1 MAVLTQAVLTAVLTL
16 IGGCLLF
23 LFSQFIAEGII
34 KPYIEYRKV
43 LADISYT
50 LIYHANIIVTA
61 PAGSKR
67 EEHAEISERLRQLS
81 ARLRS
86 AITALPFHELMRL
99 FQLVPLQERIH
110 EAAARLIRISN
121 LLLETEQKRHDE
133 IRQDMASIGAL
144 LRIDVAK
151 EK

>member
-1 MAVLTQAVLTAVLTL
+1 MLTAIL
-16 IGGCLLF
+16 ILFGCGLLF
-23 LFSQFIAEGII
+23 LASQFVAEGVI
-34 KPYIEYRKV
+34 KPYVEYRKV

-50 LIYHANIIVTA
+50 LIYYANIIVSA

-67 EEHAEISERLRQLS
+67 EEQAEISDRLRQLS

-86 AITALPFHELMRL
+86 AITALPFQELMRL
-99 FQLVPLQERIH
+99 LQLVPPQQRIQD
-110 EAAARLIRISN
+110 AAARLIRISN

-133 IRQDMASIGAL
+133 IRQDIAVIGAL
-144 LRIDVAK
+144 LQIDVAR

>member
-1 MAVLTQAVLTAVLTL
+1 MFTAVLIL
-16 IGGCLLF
+16 IGGGVLL
-23 LFSQFIAEGII
+23 LVSQFVAEGII
-34 KPYIEYRKV
+34 KPYVEYRKV

-50 LIYHANIIVTA
+50 LIYYANIIVTA

-86 AITALPFHELMRL
+86 AVTALPFHEPMRL
-99 FQLVPLQERIH
+99 FHLIPSQDRTH
-110 EAAARLIRISN
+110 DAAARLVRISN
-121 LLLETEQKRHDE
+121 MLLETEQKRHDE
-133 IRQDMASIGAL
+133 IRQDMAAIGAL
-144 LRIDVAK
+144 LQIDVAR

>member
-1 MAVLTQAVLTAVLTL
+1 MLTAIL
-16 IGGCLLF
+16 ILFGCGLLF
-23 LFSQFIAEGII
+23 LVSQFVAEGVI
-34 KPYIEYRKV
+34 KPYVEYRKV

-50 LIYHANIIVTA
+50 LIYYANIIVSA

-67 EEHAEISERLRQLS
+67 EEQAEISDRLRQLS

-99 FQLVPLQERIH
+99 LQLVPPQQRIQD
-110 EAAARLIRISN
+110 AAARLIRISN

-133 IRQDMASIGAL
+133 IRQDIAATGAL
-144 LRIDVAK
+144 LRIDVAR

>member
-1 MAVLTQAVLTAVLTL
+1 MLTAVL
-16 IGGCLLF
+16 IVFGGGVLL
-23 LFSQFIAEGII
+23 LASQFAADGII
-34 KPYIEYRKV
+34 KPYVEYRKV
-43 LADISYT
+43 LAEISYT
-50 LIYHANIIVTA
+50 LIYYANLIVTA

-67 EEHAEISERLRQLS
+67 EEHAEISEKLRQLS

-99 FQLVPLQERIH
+99 FKLVPSQDRIH
-110 EAAARLIRISN
+110 DAAARLIRMSN

-133 IRQDMASIGAL
+133 IRQDMAAIGAL
-144 LRIDVAK
+144 LQIDVAR

>member
-1 MAVLTQAVLTAVLTL
+1 MLTAVLIL
-16 IGGCLLF
+16 VVGGVLL
-23 LFSQFIAEGII
+23 LASQFVAEGII
-34 KPYIEYRKV
+34 KPYVEYRKV

-50 LIYHANIIVTA
+50 LIYYANIIVTA

-99 FQLVPLQERIH
+99 FQMIPSQERIQ
-110 EAAARLIRISN
+110 EAAARLVRISN
-121 LLLETEQKRHDE
+121 LLLETEQKRHDK
-133 IRQDMASIGAL
+133 IRQDMAAIGAL
-144 LRIDVAK
+144 LQIDVAK

>member
-1 MAVLTQAVLTAVLTL
+1 MLTAALTL
-16 IGGCLLF
+16 IAVFLVLLV
-23 LFSQFIAEGII
+23 SQLASEGII
-34 KPYIEYRKV
+34 KPYVEYRKV
-43 LADISYT
+43 LADVSYT
-50 LIYHANIIVTA
+50 LIYYANIIVTT

-67 EEHAEISERLRQLS
+67 DEQTEISERLRQLS

-99 FQLVPLQERIH
+99 FQLVPPQDRIYD
-110 EAAARLIRISN
+110 AAARLVRISN

-133 IRQDMASIGAL
+133 IRQDMAAIGTL
-144 LRIDVAK
+144 LQIDVAR